1 MQSRSGLQA
10 FGAPVLSVRGTQGW
24 RRYAA
29 LLMAEEQR
37 DPRGD
42 RRAPDEEQAADGPM
56 ADADEEG
63 RHEARAAAIPPR
75 RRQLAARGGSIPPG
89 RGLPIIPPDL
99 LRVVG
104 KHQEERWKAIRASL
118 LASKALGGAFRA
130 AIPPHFLR
138 VVDKHQEERWK
149 AINSSLRASNALR
162 DTFRP
167 TIPRVVFSRL
177 RESQEAVRRLA
188 TGLTEQL
195 RAGAPPNWQFGDD
208 WPRISAIADVVE
220 GDGIPLVWV
229 PRGDIVLALV
239 HAEEVKAR
247 RGILAD
253 READVLQDCSSC
265 LDDTD
270 CVELAELI
278 ENAWEAVGTFKAGYP
293 RAAQA
298 LATVVLDATLR
309 LLFADPDFSYGGVRR
324 QLVDVWD
331 NAPLREMRSALVLAA
346 IPGALEQFWV
356 HRGDPVPVRFNRH
369 ASAHTLHAEQY
380 TRTNALVAIMTI
392 TSLLR
397 ETQKSAW
404 YNPDAEQSAS

>member
-1 MQSRSGLQA
+1 VQSRSGLHA
-10 FGAPVLSVRGTQGW
+10 FGALVLSVRGTQGW

-56 ADADEEG
+56 ADAYEKS
-63 RHEARAAAIPPR
+63 RHEARAGDSPEAKTAGRTR
-75 RRQLAARGGSIPPG
+75 RFDTAGLT
-89 RGLPIIPPDL
+89 GLPIIPPDL
-99 LRVVG
+99 LPVVG
-104 KHQEERWKAIRASL
+104 KHQEERWKAIRSSL
-118 LASKALGGAFRA
+118 LASKVLGGALRA
-130 AIPPHFLR
+130 AIPPHFFR

-149 AINSSLRASNALR
+149 SINSNLRASNALL

-167 TIPRVVFSRL
+167 TIPRVVFRGL

-188 TGLTEQL
+188 AGLTEQL
-195 RAGAPPNWQFGDD
+195 RVGAPPNWQFGDD
-208 WPRISAIADVVE
+208 WPRLSAIADVVE
-220 GDGIPLVWV
+220 GDGIPLAWV

-239 HAEEVKAR
+239 HAEEIEAR

-253 READVLQDCSSC
+253 LEADVLQDCSSC

-270 CVELAELI
+270 CVELAELV
-278 ENAWEAVGTFKAGYP
+278 ENAREAVGTFEAGYP

-298 LATVVLDATLR
+298 LATVVLDAALR
-309 LLFADPDFSYGGVRR
+309 RLFADPDFSYGSVRR
-324 QLVDVWD
+324 QLADVWG

-346 IPGALEQFWV
+346 IPGALERFWV

-369 ASAHTLHAEQY
+369 ASAHTLHAAQY

-397 ETQKSAW
+397 ETQESGW
-404 YNPDAEQSAS
+404 YDPDAEQSAS